1 MQRTVPN
8 KAERRTSI
16 PLHTHQPAGPVVVK
30 VDLTVNVPGLLLVV
44 QKSLGVAFP
53 EVHVVAT
60 SSPLK
65 RLTHRRGARLVVPRV
80 PVLVPVVAVVP
91 VQDTHVTAA
100 GLELAHAAG
109 FGHLVGHSGSRDSVG
124 EGRLLVTCKYN
135 SNRKNSLK
143 KE

>member
-1 MQRTVPN
+1 M
-8 KAERRTSI
+8 
-16 PLHTHQPAGPVVVK
+16 K

-60 SSPLK
+60 ASPLK
-65 RLTHRRGARLVVPRV
+65 RLTHRRGARLVVSRV

-100 GLELAHAAG
+100 RLELAHTAG
-109 FGHLVGHSGSRDSVG
+109 FGHLVGHSGSRDGVG

-135 SNRKNSLK
+135 SNSKNSSGAV
-143 KE
+143 